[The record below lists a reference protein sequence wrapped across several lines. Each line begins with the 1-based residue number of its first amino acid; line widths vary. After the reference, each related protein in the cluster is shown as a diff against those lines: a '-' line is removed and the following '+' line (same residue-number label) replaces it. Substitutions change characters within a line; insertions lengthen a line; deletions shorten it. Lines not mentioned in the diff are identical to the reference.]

1 MVLYAMR
8 MSGVVAG
15 GGAGRGRDKA
25 EMQYSGGLHT
35 ARIYAHRARL
45 MVLLLYSCLLY
56 TSPSPRD

>member
-1 MVLYAMR
+1 MR

-45 MVLLLYSCLLY
+45 MVLLLY
-56 TSPSPRD
+56 RAREFVDGV